1 MTRFSSKG
9 YTNSDID
16 PEKQIPSRSISRGM
30 EYYQFVVKSGTY
42 SMKTVSRRP
51 AGEDV
56 LRDSSILQRTLN
68 RLRGARLVP
77 RGVFRFASH
86 EDADEWMM
94 RQILASHVP
103 PNSKT

>member
-1 MTRFSSKG
+1 M
-9 YTNSDID
+9 
-16 PEKQIPSRSISRGM
+16 
-30 EYYQFVVKSGTY
+30 VKTDTY
-42 SMKTVSRRP
+42 SMEIVSRRP

-86 EDADEWMM
+86 EDADEWMT
-94 RQILASHVP
+94 RQILASHEP
-103 PNSKT
+103 RNSKT